1 MSPTISPT
9 APNIVLFLADDL
21 GYGDI
26 STYGN
31 HYTRT
36 PNIDRL
42 AAEGTSFDRAY
53 VNAVTCCPSRV
64 AFLTG
69 RFPSRYSPMPGYI
82 GDNGFDRQQAQN
94 TITRILHDR
103 GDSGRG
109 YLTLHS
115 GKWHIG
121 PDRDRVDG
129 VYGIDRVEVD
139 SNRER
144 NQPKDSVA
152 VNDAIELMEYSMN
165 FDQPFYLQVWSRM
178 THNPI
183 APPDHLVQNYRST
196 SFDRSLL
203 SATVNEKLELC
214 AEVMDDPEDG
224 LREYL
229 AEVEGM
235 DQGVGRLLDALDR
248 LNIQGNTVVIFT
260 SDHGAAPVRVDSTN
274 LARCSLMGCS
284 GPFDGGKHELS
295 EGGVRVPMIVRWPR
309 FIPAGVVNTATSFA
323 FVDFLPTL
331 ATLAEVPADDLPR
344 NLDGIDLAGVW
355 LGNETMQYRGNND
368 IIWFQ
373 GNEMSVLRDNF
384 KYMYTNER
392 HTNRYLFNVDADPM
406 QRRNLW
412 YNADYR
418 VLRESLKDVACDY
431 LGSLQTEWGDQTPSN
446 GQQSLIQ
453 GC

>member
-1 MSPTISPT
+1 MSLTNSPT

-26 STYGN
+26 TSYGN
-31 HYTRT
+31 RYTRT
-36 PNIDRL
+36 PRLDQL

-69 RFPSRYSPMPGYI
+69 RFPARYSPMAGYI
-82 GDNGFDRQQAQN
+82 GENGFDPRQE
-94 TITRILHDR
+94 TLTSILHDQ

-121 PDRDRVDG
+121 PDHAEQDG
-129 VYGIDRVEVD
+129 TYGIDRVLV
-139 SNRER
+139 NRHKAPG
-144 NQPKDSVA
+144 QPKDYVA
-152 VNDAIELMEYSMN
+152 VNDAIELMEYSIG

-178 THNPI
+178 THTPI
-183 APPDHLVQNYRST
+183 LPPARLVENYRST
-196 SFDRSLL
+196 QFDRELL

-214 AEVMDDPEDG
+214 SAVMDDPEDG
-224 LREYL
+224 LRQYL

-235 DQGVGRLLDALDR
+235 DEGVGRLLDALER
-248 LNIQGNTVVIFT
+248 LNLQDNTIFIFT
-260 SDHGAAPVRVDSTN
+260 SDHGAAPVRVDETN

-309 FIPAGVVNTATSFA
+309 FIPAGAVNTATSFS

-331 ATLAEVPADDLPR
+331 ANLALVPARDLPG
-344 NLDGIDLAGVW
+344 NLDGIDLAEVW
-355 LGNETMQYRGNND
+355 LGNATMQYRGDND
-368 IIWFQ
+368 LIWLQ
-373 GNEMSVLRDNF
+373 GTELSVLRNNL
-384 KYMYTNER
+384 KYVYTNER
-392 HTNRYLFNVDADPM
+392 HSNRYLFDIDADPM

-412 YNADYR
+412 YDNDYR
-418 VLRESLKDVACDY
+418 ETRTTLKGVGCDF
-431 LGSLQTEWGDQTPSN
+431 LDTIQTEWGDQTPNSA
-446 GQQSLIQ
+446 QVTFIRDS
-453 GC
+453 C